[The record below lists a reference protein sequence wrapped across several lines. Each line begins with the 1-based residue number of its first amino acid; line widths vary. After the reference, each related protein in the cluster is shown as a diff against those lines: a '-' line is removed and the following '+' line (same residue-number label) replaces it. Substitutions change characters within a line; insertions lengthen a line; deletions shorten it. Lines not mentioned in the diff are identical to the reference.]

1 MRCHIRSLTERK
13 RVEKYQSINLL
24 ERKIKEKKKHTK
36 LKLKQM
42 KIKNKQWRRP
52 RKNYYEHI
60 RDAIGLVLVKARTW
74 REKKTRTQHNTMH
87 ALG

>member
-1 MRCHIRSLTERK
+1 MPYTQLNRK
-13 RVEKYQSINLL
+13 ETSGKIPKHQFTREKNKR
-24 ERKIKEKKKHTK
+24 EKKHTK

-42 KIKNKQWRRP
+42 KIKNKQWRWP

-74 REKKTRTQHNTMH
+74 REKKTRTQRNTMH
-87 ALG
+87 ALR